1 MAYVDRDRLA
11 YFLSKLKVWVQD
23 NAASKNLATPYAD
36 GLMSATDKAKLDGS
50 VVDAALSSVS
60 ANPVQNRA
68 IAAAVQSLGDR
79 MTAVEQQ
86 ASSAFKF
93 KGSVP
98 TKNDLPSTGNQTGDM
113 WTVEQAPDAGNWA
126 WDGTMWVKTSDVVDL
141 SNYAT
146 KDVATQLAN
155 GLMSSADKQALDS
168 LMQGFV
174 PSWSD
179 SAVYAASMLVKGSD
193 GNLYYSQAPSGSGTA
208 AGVRNPVSSPDY
220 WTKVSSSDAALV
232 HLAGAETVTGQK
244 TFTQTILGN
253 ARTASALRAW
263 NVADAYAAGD
273 VVYHGDALWL
283 AVQASSSDNSKE
295 PGAFG
300 SDAYWSKIAFDGS
313 ISGNAGTASGLRAWD
328 SGENYAPGETVR
340 GSDGQ
345 LYTAALASGPG
356 SPSGAKTPGAS
367 GSEAYWK
374 PVAPASAVQ
383 HSLSRASD
391 VLENGVFDVP
401 AYVVGSGSLLVW
413 LDGVLCVPGESYAET
428 GTAGQ
433 TSYQIQF
440 LQRVPASMAVSVRVN

>member
-11 YFLSKLKVWVQD
+11 YFLSKLKLWVQD

-50 VVDAALSSVS
+50 VVDSALSSVS
-60 ANPVQNRA
+60 VNPVQNKV

-98 TKNDLPSTGNQTGDM
+98 TKNDLPSTGNQAGDM

-168 LMQGFV
+168 LMQGLV
-174 PSWSD
+174 PSWSGA
-179 SAVYAASMLVKGSD
+179 SVYAASMLVKGSD
-193 GNLYYSQAPSGSGTA
+193 GNLYYSQAPSGPGTA
-208 AGVRNPVSSPDY
+208 AGARNPASSPDY

-232 HLAGAETVTGQK
+232 HLAGAETVTGRK
-244 TFTQTILGN
+244 TFTQTIIGN

-263 NVADAYAAGD
+263 NASDAYAVGD
-273 VVYHGDALWL
+273 VVYHGNALWL
-283 AVQASSSDNSKE
+283 AVQASSSNNSKE
-295 PGAFG
+295 PGASG
-300 SDAYWSKIAFDGS
+300 SASYWSKIAFDGS
-313 ISGNAGTASGLRAWD
+313 ISGNAGTASGFRAWD
-328 SGENYAPGETVR
+328 SGTTYAPGETVR
-340 GSDGQ
+340 GSGGQ

-356 SPSGAKTPGAS
+356 ASAGAKTPGAS
-367 GSEAYWK
+367 GSEGYWK

-383 HSLSRASD
+383 HSLSRGSD
-391 VLENGVFDVP
+391 IAENGTFGVP

-413 LDGVLCVPGESYAET
+413 LDGVLCVQGESYAET
-428 GTAGQ
+428 GTSGQ
-433 TSYQIQF
+433 TSSQIKF

>member
-50 VVDAALSSVS
+50 VVDSALSSVS
-60 ANPVQNRA
+60 ANPVQNKA

-79 MTAVEQQ
+79 MAAVEQQ
-86 ASSAFKF
+86 VASAFKF

-98 TKNDLPSTGNQTGDM
+98 TKNDLPATGNQTGDM
-113 WTVEQAPDAGNWA
+113 WTVEQEPDAGNWA

-155 GLMSSADKQALDS
+155 GLMSSSDKQALDS
-168 LMQGFV
+168 LMQGLV

-193 GNLYYSQAPSGSGTA
+193 GNLYYSQAPSGPGAA

-295 PGAFG
+295 PGASG

-313 ISGNAGTASGLRAWD
+313 ISGNAGTASGLRAWN

-340 GSDGQ
+340 GADGQ

-356 SPSGAKTPGAS
+356 SPSGAKTPGAP

-383 HSLSRASD
+383 HSLSRGSD
-391 VLENGVFDVP
+391 IAENGTFSVP

-428 GTAGQ
+428 GTSGQ